1 MVGGSWNSEEWLG
14 TAIQVSGA
22 SDQGTDWASW
32 KRGRSEP
39 NAFQF
44 HWRTFSE
51 NLRTRSWVTCDI
63 PSTMLGPGT
72 QHWMR
77 KTGAQPALMNLPV
90 SQDKPVQRVIIM
102 CDKGQRFPWESVAEE
117 SVGSNGRRQKSLS
130 LRDMIIW
137 KQWSQMRL
145 QGRECREW
153 RGRARVSLTRVGKG
167 EARGE
172 AVGEEEGGSEES
184 GESQVRSWLC
194 SRAECFE
201 IQSGL
206 REKWVSVCWLG

>member
-1 MVGGSWNSEEWLG
+1 MVGDGDPGKWGKWPRYRL
-14 TAIQVSGA
+14 
-22 SDQGTDWASW
+22 WASW

-51 NLRTRSWVTCDI
+51 NLQTRSWVTCDI
-63 PSTMLGPGT
+63 PSTMLDPGT

-77 KTGAQPALMNLPV
+77 KTGAQPALVNLPV

-102 CDKGQRFPWESVAEE
+102 CDEGQRFPWESVAEE
-117 SVGSNGRRQKSLS
+117 SVGSKGRRQKSLS

-153 RGRARVSLTRVGKG
+153 GGRARVSLPRVGKG
-167 EARGE
+167 SKGE
-172 AVGEEEGGSEES
+172 AVREEEGGSEES